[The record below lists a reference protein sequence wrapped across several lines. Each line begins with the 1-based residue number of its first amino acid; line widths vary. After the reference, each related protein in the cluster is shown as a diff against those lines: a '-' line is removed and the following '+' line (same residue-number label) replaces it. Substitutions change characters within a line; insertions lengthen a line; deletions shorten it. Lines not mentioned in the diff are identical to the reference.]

1 MSEIMNMDGSG
12 WDESMFDDIT
22 GDKPEIIKRVTFLID
37 RSGSMDGTTIGT
49 INTVMEELLSELDR
63 NDIRIAVAELDE
75 QVEWKTD
82 APITISQ
89 FGAWERTRSGSF
101 SSLGRAFSQLASR
114 LNSAAWQAQGAKGS
128 RDYFVLFS
136 DGLASDMYQKG
147 LKELTAVPAF
157 RSGRRIV
164 ISFSNL
170 ENLELLRTFAGSEKH
185 VIHASG
191 SGAVDFVEQA
201 ILKMLE

>member
-114 LNSAAWQAQGAKGS
+114 LNSAAWQEQGPEGAEGADGS
-128 RDYFVLFS
+128 SCIPLRETDRDQFFKS
-136 DGLASDMYQKG
+136 GKSG
-147 LKELTAVPAF
+147 TAP
-157 RSGRRIV
+157 
-164 ISFSNL
+164 
-170 ENLELLRTFAGSEKH
+170 
-185 VIHASG
+185 
-191 SGAVDFVEQA
+191 DFCG
-201 ILKMLE
+201 K